1 MTDQHDARDAAAKKL
16 AECMDYPWEHMPAK
30 GREAMRQHAQA
41 VIDAYVAT
49 QPTKPEQQ
57 AGGVPAGFD
66 RARASGFLSDVI
78 TAAGLL
84 EHGRQCKALATSIA
98 SEAFALN
105 TMLAAAPSQ
114 SAVQPLSEAQRK
126 PLTDKQIEKLRD
138 DTFSINNPFCP
149 VDSKSMRKAVRAAE
163 RAHGIVTEE
172 PGNG

>member
-57 AGGVPAGFD
+57 AGGVPAGWRLLRDTTHDERSWHED
-66 RARASGFLSDVI
+66 RGHENGNYQCCCVDC
-78 TAAGLL
+78 
-84 EHGRQCKALATSIA
+84 GRMFIGYKRRVVCKVC
-98 SEAFALN
+98 
-105 TMLAAAPSQ
+105 AAAPSQ

-126 PLTDKQIEKLRD
+126 QITALWNKENRNYTVSD
-138 DTFSINNPFCP
+138 IID
-149 VDSKSMRKAVRAAE
+149 AVEA
-163 RAHGIVTEE
+163 AHGIVTKE
-172 PGNG
+172 GT